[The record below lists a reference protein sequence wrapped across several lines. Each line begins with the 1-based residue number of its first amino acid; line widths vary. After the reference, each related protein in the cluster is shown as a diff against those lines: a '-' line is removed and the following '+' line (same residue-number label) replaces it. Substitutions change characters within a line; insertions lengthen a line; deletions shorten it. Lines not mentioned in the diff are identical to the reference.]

1 MDLQSQVQDLVSRFT
16 LQDAKEVAT
25 EYILAMS
32 DKALAKKLSSILDK
46 PVSRDFTSQLKI
58 VLEMAK
64 EEELI

>member
-25 EYILAMS
+25 EYILFMG
-32 DKALAKKLSSILDK
+32 DKQLSKKLSSILDK
-46 PVSRDFTSQLKI
+46 PVSRDFASQLKI
-58 VLEMAK
+58 LVEIAK